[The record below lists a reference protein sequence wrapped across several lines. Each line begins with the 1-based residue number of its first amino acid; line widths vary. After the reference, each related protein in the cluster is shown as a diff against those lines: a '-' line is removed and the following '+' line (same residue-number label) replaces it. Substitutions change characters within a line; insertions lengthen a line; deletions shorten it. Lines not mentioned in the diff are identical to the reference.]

1 MQNPMKVKAN
11 LFLGVCVAFLL
22 NSCSETPTYEKSYA
36 FDNKE
41 WAQNVKP
48 SFTIDIQDIEKEY
61 DFIITLRTTTDYKY
75 SNLWIYLNTTTP
87 DGKKAREPFEIKT
100 TNPDGSW
107 IGKKTGTIVEHSLYF
122 KRRKLPLKG
131 RYVFV
136 LEQGITD
143 SKVDQVLDI
152 GLQVLEVK
160 KP

>member
-1 MQNPMKVKAN
+1 MQSRMNVKAN
-11 LFLGVCVAFLL
+11 IVLLLFAAFVIS
-22 NSCSETPTYEKSYA
+22 SCTETPTYEKSYA

-48 SFTIDIQDIEKEY
+48 SFTINIKDIEKEY
-61 DFIITLRTTTDYKY
+61 DFILTLRTTTDYKY

-87 DGKKAREPFEIKT
+87 DGKKSREPFEIKT

-122 KRRKLPLKG
+122 KRRKLPAKG
-131 RYVFV
+131 KYVFV
-136 LEQGITD
+136 IEQGITD
-143 SKVDQVLDI
+143 SKVNQVLDL

-160 KP
+160 KH